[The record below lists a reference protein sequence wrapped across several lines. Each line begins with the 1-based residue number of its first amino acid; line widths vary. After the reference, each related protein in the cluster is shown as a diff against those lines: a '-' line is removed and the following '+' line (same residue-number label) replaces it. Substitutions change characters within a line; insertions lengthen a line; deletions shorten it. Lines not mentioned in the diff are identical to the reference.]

1 MGIRDHYLC
10 QIPLLKSKWSVLPT
24 LKGRGFDHTQAWSL
38 SIILEFCLPQNLSSD
53 PFIWLGLL
61 PLVSLYRILCS
72 FWRVIFQKQVSLPHR
87 HCAQILSLLFRSVG
101 KGGDRRFSPS
111 YFSNFLFLL
120 LLSPRRKSKK
130 MQYRTLTINSK
141 SAQMTWNY
149 RREGHLTQG
158 NFSAE
163 ISPSRRSFCP
173 RGDHRGGLANKV
185 LQT

>member
-38 SIILEFCLPQNLSSD
+38 SVILEFCLPQNLSSD

-72 FWRVIFQKQVSLPHR
+72 FWRVIFQKQVSLPHW

-101 KGGDRRFSPS
+101 KGGAPTLATS
-111 YFSNFLFLL
+111 YSFYCFLL
-120 LLSPRRKSKK
+120 GERVKRCNIELSQSTQNPHRWHEITVEKVTSHREIFLLKSR
-130 MQYRTLTINSK
+130 Q
-141 SAQMTWNY
+141 
-149 RREGHLTQG
+149 
-158 NFSAE
+158 AE
-163 ISPSRRSFCP
+163 EVFAP
-173 RGDHRGGLANKV
+173 GETTEEA
-185 LQT
+185 